1 MFNNNCSLLEY
12 GMLISNFFDAIREGD
27 GKCIFRCW
35 KIQLPYLGNDVPK
48 HSYKLIW
55 NRTSL
60 LRSGLENNILPDL
73 LLEFFNRLL
82 KEVQHK
88 LGHNATNHKV
98 IYYYFHAVEF
108 TKVALDNLN
117 RECCVIRHSGQHYE
131 ISVASNLQ
139 KIAVEI
145 ISHEAITW
153 TPGSSYEQ
161 FKEKD

>member
-1 MFNNNCSLLEY
+1 VSAKPVPEKDDLFNNICSLLEY

-27 GKCIFRCW
+27 GKHIFRCW
-35 KIQLPYLGNDVPK
+35 KFQLPYLGNDVPK

-60 LRSGLENNILPDL
+60 LRSGLENHILLDL

-82 KEVQHK
+82 KKVQHK

-98 IYYYFHAVEF
+98 IDHYFHAVQF

-117 RECCVIRHSGQHYE
+117 HHS
-131 ISVASNLQ
+131 SFRATL
-139 KIAVEI
+139 
-145 ISHEAITW
+145 
-153 TPGSSYEQ
+153 
-161 FKEKD
+161 